1 MTLLYLAIFLV
12 SVATLSFQIVLT
24 RVFSLAQGYHFAFMV
39 VSIALLGFGVSGTIL
54 SLFGSLVRGLTPKR
68 LSYLAFL
75 FSLGCL
81 GGYVLVNYIPFD
93 SYQIAWDRKQV
104 VFLVIYYLSLL
115 VPFLF
120 SGLITGAT
128 ISAYPH
134 KVSRIYFYSLS
145 GSSVGSV
152 SVILLI
158 PWLGGVGVIVISALL
173 GLAASF
179 LLALARARGPAPDR
193 SRKDFWDSFQSPEE
207 MGSYEGSEK
216 AGKFSPKGFWS
227 TLPPFLLRVLIIGS
241 ALLLLFFLLRPPDF
255 LQIRMSPYKSLSV
268 ISRYP
273 DSRIVY
279 SRWNPFSKV
288 DVIDSDA
295 IKSAPGLS
303 LAYHEPPPKQ
313 MGITIDGDDLS
324 PITRFEDERS
334 AEFTRHMV
342 TAVAYSLKERPRV
355 LIIEPRGGLDLLQ
368 ALSYRPDSI
377 WVVESNPT
385 IIELM
390 EREYAEFSGDIYDR
404 ENVRVVNEIG
414 RSYIR
419 RSGMSFDLIIL
430 SLADTFKATLAGTY
444 SLTENYTYTTEAI
457 QDYYDH
463 LSPGGWLVVQRW
475 LQIPPS
481 ESVRLFSIILEA
493 LERMGVESPDRQL
506 VALRS
511 WSTVVVLLKKGEVN
525 SEDVAKTKDFCEE
538 KKFDLVYYPGIR
550 AEEAN
555 RFNVLEK
562 PEDYLAFKELAQ
574 ASNREAFYQGYFYD
588 VTPVSDDQPFFFH
601 FFKAGQISFIL
612 RTWGKTMQPFGGGGF
627 LVLLVLLAISL
638 FLSALLILLPLVC
651 LRFQGRPSRGDL
663 PAKKFK
669 ENAGG
674 SPSLEEFKKGTAMGR
689 SSGSPAKGRK
699 SGKGR
704 SGSMAAITFAY
715 FFSIGLGFLLVEIS
729 LMQKY
734 ILFLGHPVY
743 SISVVLFSLLL
754 FSGLG
759 SAISETF
766 RKSVFLPPLLVGLL
780 ILSYIFLVGPF
791 FNLFLKSALPVRL
804 LMTFFSL
811 APLGFLM
818 GMPFPGGI
826 RMLRERDPKLI
837 AWAWGVNG
845 FASVIASIGAAIL
858 AISFGFSVVL
868 MVGSGAYLISSV
880 VIRRACLARQSDREK

>member
-1 MTLLYLAIFLV
+1 
-12 SVATLSFQIVLT
+12 
-24 RVFSLAQGYHFAFMV
+24 
-39 VSIALLGFGVSGTIL
+39 
-54 SLFGSLVRGLTPKR
+54 
-68 LSYLAFL
+68 
-75 FSLGCL
+75 
-81 GGYVLVNYIPFD
+81 
-93 SYQIAWDRKQV
+93 
-104 VFLVIYYLSLL
+104 
-115 VPFLF
+115 
-120 SGLITGAT
+120 
-128 ISAYPH
+128 
-134 KVSRIYFYSLS
+134 
-145 GSSVGSV
+145 
-152 SVILLI
+152 
-158 PWLGGVGVIVISALL
+158 
-173 GLAASF
+173 
-179 LLALARARGPAPDR
+179 
-193 SRKDFWDSFQSPEE
+193 
-207 MGSYEGSEK
+207 
-216 AGKFSPKGFWS
+216 
-227 TLPPFLLRVLIIGS
+227 
-241 ALLLLFFLLRPPDF
+241 
-255 LQIRMSPYKSLSV
+255 
-268 ISRYP
+268 
-273 DSRIVY
+273 
-279 SRWNPFSKV
+279 
-288 DVIDSDA
+288 
-295 IKSAPGLS
+295 
-303 LAYHEPPPKQ
+303 
-313 MGITIDGDDLS
+313 
-324 PITRFEDERS
+324 
-334 AEFTRHMV
+334 
-342 TAVAYSLKERPRV
+342 
-355 LIIEPRGGLDLLQ
+355 
-368 ALSYRPDSI
+368 
-377 WVVESNPT
+377 
-385 IIELM
+385 
-390 EREYAEFSGDIYDR
+390 
-404 ENVRVVNEIG
+404 
-414 RSYIR
+414 
-419 RSGMSFDLIIL
+419 MSFDLIIL

-444 SLTENYTYTTEAI
+444 SLSENYTYTTEAI
-457 QDYYDH
+457 QDYYEH
-463 LSPGGWLVVQRW
+463 LSLGGWLVVQRW

-481 ESVRLFSIILEA
+481 ESVRLFSIILDA
-493 LERMGVESPDRQL
+493 LERMGVENPDRQL

-525 SEDVAKTKDFCEE
+525 SEDVAKIKDFCEE
-538 KKFDLVYYPGIR
+538 EKLDLVYYPGIR

-574 ASNREAFYQGYFYD
+574 ASKREAFYQGYFYD

-663 PAKKFK
+663 PGKKFK

-674 SPSLEEFKKGTAMGR
+674 SPFLEEFKKGTAMGR

-704 SGSMAAITFAY
+704 SGSMAPTTFAY
-715 FFSIGLGFLLVEIS
+715 FFSIGLGFLLVEIP

-759 SAISETF
+759 SVISETF
-766 RKSVFLPPLLVGLL
+766 RKHIFLIPLLVGLL

-818 GMPFPGGI
+818 GMPFPAGI
-826 RMLRERDPKLI
+826 RMLRERNPKLI

-868 MVGSGAYLISSV
+868 MVGSGAYLVSSV
-880 VIRRACLARQSDREK
+880 VIRRTCLGRQSDREK

>member
-12 SVATLSFQIVLT
+12 SVATLTFEIVLT

-39 VSIALLGFGVSGTIL
+39 VGIALLGFGVSGTIL

-93 SYQIAWDRKQV
+93 SYQIAWDRRQV
-104 VFLVIYYLSLL
+104 VYLVIYYLSLL

-128 ISAYPH
+128 ISAYPN
-134 KVSRIYFYSLS
+134 KVSRIYFYSLG
-145 GSSVGSV
+145 GSSVGSL

-158 PWLGGVGVIVISALL
+158 PWLGGEGVIVISALL

-179 LLALARARGPAPDR
+179 ILTLARARGLASDR
-193 SRKDFWDSFQSPEE
+193 SQKDFRDSFQSPGK
-207 MGSYEGSEK
+207 MGSYESSEK
-216 AGKFSPKGFWS
+216 AGKFLPKGFRS
-227 TLPPFLLRVLIIGS
+227 ALQPSFRVLVIGL
-241 ALLLLFFLLRPPDF
+241 ALLLLFFLFRPPDF
-255 LQIRMSPYKSLSV
+255 LQIKTSPYKSLSV

-279 SRWNPFSKV
+279 SRWNSFSKV

-313 MGITIDGDDLS
+313 MGVTVDGDDLS

-334 AEFTRHMV
+334 AEFTRHMA
-342 TAVAYSLKERPRV
+342 TAVAYRLKERPRV
-355 LIIEPRGGLDLLQ
+355 LIIEPRGGLNLLQ
-368 ALSYRPDSI
+368 ALSYRSDLI
-377 WVVESNPT
+377 WAVESNPT

-390 EREYAEFSGDIYDR
+390 EGEYAEFSGHIYDR
-404 ENVRVVNEIG
+404 ENVRIVNEIG

-457 QDYYDH
+457 LDYYDH

-511 WSTVVVLLKKGEVN
+511 WSTVVVLVKKGEVN
-525 SEDVAKTKDFCEE
+525 SEDVAKIKDFCEE
-538 KKFDLVYYPGIR
+538 EKFDLVYYPGIR
-550 AEEAN
+550 AEEVN

-574 ASNREAFYQGYFYD
+574 VSKREAFYQGYFYD
-588 VTPVSDDQPFFFH
+588 VTPVTDDRPFFFH
-601 FFKAGQISFIL
+601 FFKVSQIPFVL
-612 RTWGKTMQPFGGGGF
+612 RSWGKTMQPFGGGGF
-627 LVLLVLLAISL
+627 LVLLVLLAIAL
-638 FLSALLILLPLVC
+638 FLSASFILLPLVY
-651 LRFQGRPSRGDL
+651 LRLKRGGSRGDVP
-663 PAKKFK
+663 PAGFKKSNEDPF
-669 ENAGG
+669 
-674 SPSLEEFKKGTAMGR
+674 LEELKEGTPKEHSARGAR
-689 SSGSPAKGRK
+689 GRK
-699 SGKGR
+699 SEKSHPR
-704 SGSMAAITFAY
+704 SIALITFTY
-715 FFSIGLGFLLVEIS
+715 FFSIGLGFLFVGIP

-759 SAISETF
+759 SLISERF

-780 ILSYIFLVGPF
+780 ILLYVFLIGPF
-791 FNLFLKSALPVRL
+791 FNLFLKSALSVRL

-818 GMPFPGGI
+818 GMPFPAGI

-845 FASVIASIGAAIL
+845 FASVVASIGAAIL

-868 MVGSGAYLISSV
+868 LTGSGAYLISSL
-880 VIRRACLARQSDREK
+880 VIRRACLDSSYSRL